1 MKAKNFDV
9 SLADQKD
16 SSNNKE
22 NTLMLYWLINLS
34 CLSLLTLSLKL
45 CHVAAVVSFSW
56 WPALP
61 LIWSSS
67 PQALCSAVWHTS
79 ACTSLPLSFELLL
92 CFLAFFFSP
101 RGGLNS
107 IPGSF
112 ALIIMQMGRC
122 QQIFDTFDTLT
133 CLCLPQKHLMKSN
146 TFSISIVLPET
157 EIAIFCSLDRFP
169 LQVLLTMVEDTRHF
183 NSC

>member
-1 MKAKNFDV
+1 MIDQFVLLVIAHIISEALSRCCCCFIFMVASITFDLIQQPA
-9 SLADQKD
+9 S
-16 SSNNKE
+16 
-22 NTLMLYWLINLS
+22 TLFG
-34 CLSLLTLSLKL
+34 CLTL
-45 CHVAAVVSFSW
+45 
-56 WPALP
+56 
-61 LIWSSS
+61 
-67 PQALCSAVWHTS
+67 TS

-101 RGGLNS
+101 RGLNS

-169 LQVLLTMVEDTRHF
+169 LQVLLTMVEVTLDTLILVKLKLCDITRLQ
-183 NSC
+183 